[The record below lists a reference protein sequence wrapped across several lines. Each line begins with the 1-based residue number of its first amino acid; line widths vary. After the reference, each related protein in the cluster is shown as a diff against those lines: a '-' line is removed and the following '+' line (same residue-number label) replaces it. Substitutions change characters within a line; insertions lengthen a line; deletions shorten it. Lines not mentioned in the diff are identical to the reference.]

1 MYVHVCMYVCAYMLY
16 VLVSAH
22 VCLRACR
29 FMWCIWMFL
38 EVFVC
43 VHAGVFMH
51 VCLCVHVPMCVLCVF
66 MYMWVYVCEGSLDA
80 LDTAVWMSP
89 VENG

>member
-1 MYVHVCMYVCAYMLY
+1 MRTHNPCVRTYMLY
-16 VLVSAH
+16 VLVRAH
-22 VCLRACR
+22 VCSHACR

-51 VCLCVHVPMCVLCVF
+51 MCLCVHVPMCVLCVF
-66 MYMWVYVCEGSLDA
+66 MYVWVYVYEGSLDA